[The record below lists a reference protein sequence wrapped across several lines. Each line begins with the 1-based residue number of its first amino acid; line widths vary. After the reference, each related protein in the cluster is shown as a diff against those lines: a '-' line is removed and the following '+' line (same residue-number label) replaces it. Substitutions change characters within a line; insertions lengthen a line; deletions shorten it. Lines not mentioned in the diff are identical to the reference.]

1 MAYYF
6 AEGSKFYFSSTFAA
20 AKTNTA
26 VSNANPAVATSA
38 SHGYVDNDELLIASG
53 WEDAT
58 DTIYRANQL
67 TADTYELLGLN
78 SLDTDW
84 FAAGAGIGSAYKVSS
99 WVEIPQVLN
108 VSGTGGDAR
117 FTNIEPL
124 AKRNSIAV
132 PTGFNPSQI
141 TLTLGHDPSLAAYQT
156 MIDLSRTLTKVA
168 FKVVISGGGT
178 GYGYGYMS
186 VSEMPQ
192 LARNQP
198 NQVQAA
204 IGLLGRFLT
213 YTD

>member
-6 AEGSKFYFSSTFAA
+6 AEGSKFYFSTTFAA
-20 AKTNTA
+20 AKTITA
-26 VSNANPAVATSA
+26 LTNANPAVATST
-38 SHGYVDNDELLIASG
+38 SHGYSDLDEILLTSG

-58 DTIYRANQL
+58 DTVYRVDQL
-67 TADTYELLGLN
+67 TADTFEVEGLN
-78 SLDTDW
+78 STDTDW
-84 FAAGAGIGSAYKVSS
+84 YASGTGTGTAEKLSG
-99 WVEIPQVLN
+99 WTEIPQVLN
-108 VSGTGGDAR
+108 ITSSGGDAR
-117 FTNIEPL
+117 FTNVEPL

-132 PTGFNPSQI
+132 PTGFNPSTI
-141 TLTLGHDPSLAAYQT
+141 TLTLGHDPSQAAYQT

-178 GYGYGYMS
+178 GYGYGYLS

-204 IGLLGRFLT
+204 IGLLGRFIT